1 MMKNPSLGLI
11 VSKNLT
17 PDKAALKNL
26 THGQKK
32 VLLDI
37 ACCHTPAAGSMTR
50 LCDHCGTVEHGYCS
64 CGNSACPQCGSVRRE
79 EWLKKQRQKAVEAPC
94 FHLIFTVPD
103 KELNRLFLHDQRFMY
118 NLLLQAQAEAI
129 RTVLA
134 DPKYFGVEKTGF
146 TSVLH
151 TWGSTMNYHPHVH
164 TVLYGAGL
172 DEKGNLRMKKGEYL
186 CPAKKLAQV
195 FKDIFLR
202 KLCQRYEKSE
212 SPWLDDLQTA
222 KKIQWNVEIRYFGK
236 DPEKVIEYLGRYI
249 NRTAITNN
257 RLISYEDRKVTFTYK
272 DYRDGGKRKE
282 MTLDEN
288 EFIRR
293 FCLHILPRRFIKC
306 RRYGYMGNNSSKLLE
321 VIQQLADQEK
331 DTVSTTGRKRKGEKD
346 RDFRKCP
353 KCGNRMRVRRSGYRE
368 KKWKQEDMAAIA
380 FAFKTADTC

>member
-134 DPKYFGVEKTGF
+134 DPKYFGVEKIDKLKKNIYDYNTR
-146 TSVLH
+146 
-151 TWGSTMNYHPHVH
+151 
-164 TVLYGAGL
+164 
-172 DEKGNLRMKKGEYL
+172 LRN
-186 CPAKKLAQV
+186 
-195 FKDIFLR
+195 
-202 KLCQRYEKSE
+202 S
-212 SPWLDDLQTA
+212 
-222 KKIQWNVEIRYFGK
+222 YF
-236 DPEKVIEYLGRYI
+236 
-249 NRTAITNN
+249 
-257 RLISYEDRKVTFTYK
+257 
-272 DYRDGGKRKE
+272 
-282 MTLDEN
+282 
-288 EFIRR
+288 
-293 FCLHILPRRFIKC
+293 
-306 RRYGYMGNNSSKLLE
+306 
-321 VIQQLADQEK
+321 
-331 DTVSTTGRKRKGEKD
+331 
-346 RDFRKCP
+346 
-353 KCGNRMRVRRSGYRE
+353 
-368 KKWKQEDMAAIA
+368 
-380 FAFKTADTC
+380 